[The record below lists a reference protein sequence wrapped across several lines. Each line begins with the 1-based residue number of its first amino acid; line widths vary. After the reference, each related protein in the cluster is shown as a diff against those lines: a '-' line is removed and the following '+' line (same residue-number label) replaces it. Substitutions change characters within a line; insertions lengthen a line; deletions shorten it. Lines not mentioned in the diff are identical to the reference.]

1 MIFIVIVV
9 LAVAG
14 YFIYKKVQEKNQP
27 DTTFTG
33 RAFMDPEEYRK
44 QEELQNRKAGAEEAA
59 AGSSEPRPFK
69 VASGVKLLL
78 VDDDKK
84 DIYHLTQLAEAVGAE
99 VVTADNGIQCLD
111 TVKNHSFDI
120 IFIARDMSR
129 MDGVQTFRN
138 MKKQEMKL
146 SEDVKVFA
154 VVNRDSDEPAVFF
167 EREGFSGVLRKPVG
181 EYLFCQALADSLPK
195 EKVIADDALLQ
206 EIHMMA
212 GHEKKLQESGI
223 QLSAAL
229 MNYGGNVKQFREE
242 AAAFCENY
250 EEESG
255 SIMDSLYAG
264 NAREYMDKVR
274 EKRNLSKKLGAL
286 YLADMFDDHVNMAK
300 NQDMDIAEASWRNLE
315 LEWEHVVSGFSQWLG
330 RNDTIT
336 SATEILAKDE

>member
-33 RAFMDPEEYRK
+33 RAFMDPET
-44 QEELQNRKAGAEEAA
+44 AA
-59 AGSSEPRPFK
+59 AGSDEPRPFK

-138 MKKQEMKL
+138 MKKQETKL
-146 SEDVKVFA
+146 
-154 VVNRDSDEPAVFF
+154 
-167 EREGFSGVLRKPVG
+167 
-181 EYLFCQALADSLPK
+181 
-195 EKVIADDALLQ
+195 
-206 EIHMMA
+206 
-212 GHEKKLQESGI
+212 
-223 QLSAAL
+223 
-229 MNYGGNVKQFREE
+229 
-242 AAAFCENY
+242 
-250 EEESG
+250 
-255 SIMDSLYAG
+255 
-264 NAREYMDKVR
+264 
-274 EKRNLSKKLGAL
+274 
-286 YLADMFDDHVNMAK
+286 
-300 NQDMDIAEASWRNLE
+300 
-315 LEWEHVVSGFSQWLG
+315 
-330 RNDTIT
+330 
-336 SATEILAKDE
+336 